1 MAKVLLIEDDPCS
14 TLILRHILQGG
25 GHEVAGARD
34 GEEGLETADCEDF
47 QVVVTDWKM
56 PRMDGLEVIKALH
69 LLRPQLPVI
78 LISGFLTRELAIE
91 AKGLGAYG
99 CLAKPPDPTDCLSL
113 VKKAVRRKRGT
124 GTVVPTES
132 RAMLSVCK
140 QIGLVAET
148 RTTILIRGEP
158 GSGKGSVAR
167 LIHQHSSRAKGPFV
181 PVDCAGYSEGMLYR
195 ELFGDPA
202 GELLEGRVRR
212 GGRLEEAN
220 HGTLFLYGIA
230 DLTPRTQ
237 AELLGA
243 LGDEGIKAGAD
254 SGLDVRVVAA
264 THRNLEEMVANEQF
278 REDLYHRL
286 AQAVI
291 HMPAP

>member
-1 MAKVLLIEDDPCS
+1 M
-14 TLILRHILQGG
+14 
-25 GHEVAGARD
+25 
-34 GEEGLETADCEDF
+34 
-47 QVVVTDWKM
+47 TDWKM

-69 LLRPQLPVI
+69 YVRPQLPVI
-78 LISGFLTRELAIE
+78 LITCFLTPELAIE

-113 VKKAVRRKRGT
+113 VEKAVRTKWGP

-132 RAMLSVCK
+132 PALLSVCK

-148 RTTILIRGEP
+148 QMTVLIRGEP

-181 PVDCAGYSEGMLYR
+181 PVDCAGYPEGTLYR

-202 GELLEGRVRR
+202 GELLEGGVRR
-212 GGRLEEAN
+212 GGRLDEAN

-230 DLTPRTQ
+230 DLTLRTQ

-243 LGDEGIKAGAD
+243 LGDEGIKAGGD
-254 SGLDVRVVAA
+254 SGLDVRIIAA
-264 THRNLEEMVANEQF
+264 TRPNLEVLVANEQF

>member
-1 MAKVLLIEDDPCS
+1 MAKVLVIEDEPCS
-14 TLILRHILQGG
+14 TLMLRRILQGG
-25 GHEVAGARD
+25 GYQVAGARD

-47 QVVVTDWKM
+47 QVVVTDWRM
-56 PRMDGLEVIKALH
+56 PRMDGLEVIKALR
-69 LLRPQLPVI
+69 LVRPQLPVI
-78 LISGFLTRELAIE
+78 LISVFLTRELAIE

-113 VKKAVRRKRGT
+113 VKKAVRRKRGA

-148 RTTILIRGEP
+148 QMTVLIQGEP

-167 LIHQHSSRAKGPFV
+167 LIHQHSRRAKGPFV
-181 PVDCAGYSEGMLYR
+181 PVDCAEYQEVMLYR

-212 GGRLEEAN
+212 GGRLDEAN

-230 DLTPRTQ
+230 NLTLRTQ
-237 AELLGA
+237 SELLGA
-243 LGDEGIKAGAD
+243 LGDEGINVGGD
-254 SGLDVRVVAA
+254 SRLDVRIIAA
-264 THRNLEEMVANEQF
+264 THRNLEVMVANEQF

>member
-1 MAKVLLIEDDPCS
+1 MAKVLVIEDEPCS
-14 TLILRHILQGG
+14 TLMLRRILQGG
-25 GHEVAGARD
+25 GYQVAGARD

-69 LLRPQLPVI
+69 YVRPQLPVI
-78 LISGFLTRELAIE
+78 LITCFLTPELAIE
-91 AKGLGAYG
+91 AQGLGAYG

-113 VKKAVRRKRGT
+113 VEKAVRTKWGP

-132 RAMLSVCK
+132 PALLSVCK

-148 RTTILIRGEP
+148 QMTVLIRGEP

-181 PVDCAGYSEGMLYR
+181 PVDCAGYPEGTLYR

-202 GELLEGRVRR
+202 GELLEGGVRR
-212 GGRLEEAN
+212 GGRLDEAN

-230 DLTPRTQ
+230 DLTLRTQ

-243 LGDEGIKAGAD
+243 LGDEGIKAGGD
-254 SGLDVRVVAA
+254 SGLDVRIIAA
-264 THRNLEEMVANEQF
+264 TRPNLEVLVANEQF